1 MQQIAQMK
9 LQNLLPTSKNPG
21 ALTNGVLGAILGKN
35 QPSDQNTGTS
45 TDAVSGI
52 LGALGGGKQ
61 QKRPASSQQSTA
73 PPADADQQQQQ
84 SNPLGDVLNQ
94 VLNKKQKQ
102 QQPAPSEPPKR

>member
-1 MQQIAQMK
+1 MK

-21 ALTNGVLGAILGKN
+21 ALTNGIMGAILGKN
-35 QPSDQNTGTS
+35 QPVDQNNGAS

-61 QKRPASSQQSTA
+61 QKQPANSQQSTA
-73 PPADADQQQQQ
+73 PAETEQQQQQ
-84 SNPLGDVLNQ
+84 PNPLGDVLNQ

-102 QQPAPSEPPKR
+102 QQPAPPQPPKR